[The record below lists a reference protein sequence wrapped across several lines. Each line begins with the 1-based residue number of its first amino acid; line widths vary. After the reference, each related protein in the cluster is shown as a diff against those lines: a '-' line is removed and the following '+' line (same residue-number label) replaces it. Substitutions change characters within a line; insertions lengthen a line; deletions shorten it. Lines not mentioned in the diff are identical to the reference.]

1 MAKYVLRLPNIPDP
15 PPNKEALAEYIRRDL
30 APAIIRAVLD
40 HLHILPDSLS
50 GELRGRTY
58 TEATK
63 PPAADAGPAAI
74 ILSSDAADKPQMSD
88 GTIWIPL
95 GGSGGPGGQG
105 PMGPPGLDGTIGDDG
120 SPGPPGPQGPAGGAG
135 GTGAQGPI
143 GPAIFLASEIIEG
156 EAGPPG
162 PPGVPGAAG
171 TNGAT
176 GAAGPPGPAIF
187 LLSDPGEDG
196 IIGPP
201 GPAGPQGPVGG
212 GGLTLTAF
220 EKDLGIGD
228 RSGTFDITG
237 LSGLTVDKPVLV
249 VQTAAPIASKGN
261 ARDEAEMD
269 QIQLTGYVVDA
280 NTIRVYWHATGIVT
294 GNYAFGYAVSG

>member
-1 MAKYVLRLPNIPDP
+1 
-15 PPNKEALAEYIRRDL
+15 
-30 APAIIRAVLD
+30 
-40 HLHILPDSLS
+40 
-50 GELRGRTY
+50 
-58 TEATK
+58 
-63 PPAADAGPAAI
+63 
-74 ILSSDAADKPQMSD
+74 
-88 GTIWIPL
+88 
-95 GGSGGPGGQG
+95 
-105 PMGPPGLDGTIGDDG
+105 
-120 SPGPPGPQGPAGGAG
+120 
-135 GTGAQGPI
+135 
-143 GPAIFLASEIIEG
+143 
-156 EAGPPG
+156 
-162 PPGVPGAAG
+162 
-171 TNGAT
+171 
-176 GAAGPPGPAIF
+176 
-187 LLSDPGEDG
+187 LSDPGEDG

>member
-120 SPGPPGPQGPAGGAG
+120 SPGPPGPQGPAG
-135 GTGAQGPI
+135 
-143 GPAIFLASEIIEG
+143 
-156 EAGPPG
+156 
-162 PPGVPGAAG
+162 
-171 TNGAT
+171 
-176 GAAGPPGPAIF
+176 AAGPPGPAIF